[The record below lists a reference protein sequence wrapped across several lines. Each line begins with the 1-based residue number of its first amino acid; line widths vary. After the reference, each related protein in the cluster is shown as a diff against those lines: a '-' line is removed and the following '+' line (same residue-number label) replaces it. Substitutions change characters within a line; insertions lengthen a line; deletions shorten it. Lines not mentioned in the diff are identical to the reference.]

1 MTPETLALLFA
12 YIDAAIDARLA
23 RHSCGPHVAE
33 ARDARRR
40 LAAALQ
46 SHIMAQEQ

>member
-1 MTPETLALLFA
+1 MTPETLSHLFA
-12 YIDAAIDARLA
+12 YIDAAIEARLV

-46 SHIMAQEQ
+46 SHLKDNER